1 MQCTIKVVHYNR
13 KNINKRPQGQLNK
26 KDMESIITA
35 ATVATMFFNVANSTT
50 SDYVYN
56 ADMENGKVESFYVMN
71 TDGKYLT
78 NKLRYD
84 YSYDEQDRL
93 VEKTAM
99 LWNAKK
105 MTWEPDF
112 RLDFAYTSSGYS
124 VERRDWD
131 AKSGEF
137 ADVSGRMEYE
147 MMFDEVMAV
156 NTYKRDRKT
165 NAFELT
171 DNFLVMNP
179 QNQLLA
185 EVVR

>member
-1 MQCTIKVVHYNR
+1 
-13 KNINKRPQGQLNK
+13 
-26 KDMESIITA
+26 
-35 ATVATMFFNVANSTT
+35 
-50 SDYVYN
+50 
-56 ADMENGKVESFYVMN
+56 MN

-112 RLDFAYTSSGYS
+112 RLDFAYTDSGYS

-131 AKSGEF
+131 AKAESLLRF
-137 ADVSGRMEYE
+137 R
-147 MMFDEVMAV
+147 AV
-156 NTYKRDRKT
+156 WSMR
-165 NAFELT
+165 
-171 DNFLVMNP
+171 
-179 QNQLLA
+179 
-185 EVVR
+185 